1 MQLSKFHKDLIPEAA
16 RLFVQSYQKQRQ
28 ATPVLPALM
37 EDAGMVETM
46 LADLMDSCP
55 GTAALE
61 DGRLLGYMGWFL
73 VKEFRDTDRKGA
85 YVPEWGHACIEKNK
99 LNIYRAM
106 YRSAANQWSQAG
118 CQVHA
123 LTLLAH
129 DHAAEEIWFWN
140 GFGLTVVDAI
150 RPMGSLDV
158 PYTTDLLIRKAT
170 PQDADA
176 IATLDTEHWRHYTQS
191 PVFMPLRTGRDAA
204 GNIEFL
210 SRPKNSVWLAL
221 DGNAPV
227 GFIRYE
233 GYDFDSAAIL
243 ESEEGVTITGAYI
256 RPAYR
261 GRKAAVAL
269 LEAALRDYQSRGLK
283 YCAVNFESFNPEA
296 VTFWMKYFEPVC
308 LSVLRVPDSVSVS
321 APIAHLD
328 RHQK

>member
-1 MQLSKFHKDLIPEAA
+1 MHMQISTFHKDLIPETA

-28 ATPVLPALM
+28 ATPVLPDSM
-37 EDAGMVETM
+37 EDAGVVETM
-46 LADLMDSCP
+46 LARLMDSCP
-55 GTAALE
+55 GVAATE
-61 DGRLLGYMGWFL
+61 NGRLLGYMGWFL
-73 VKEFRDTDRKGA
+73 VDEFRETARKGA
-85 YVPEWGHACIEKNK
+85 YVPEWGHACVKNDK
-99 LNIYRAM
+99 MNIYRAM
-106 YRSAANQWSQAG
+106 YRAAAEQWSQVG

-129 DHAAEEIWFWN
+129 DHAAEKIWFWN

-150 RPMGSLDV
+150 RPMWSLGL
-158 PYTTDLLIRKAT
+158 PYGTDLLVRKAT

-176 IATLDTEHWRHYTQS
+176 IAKLDTEHWHHYTQS
-191 PVFMPLRTGRDAA
+191 PVFMPLRAGRDAA

-210 SRPKNSVWLAL
+210 SRPKNSLWLAL
-221 DGNAPV
+221 DGDALV
-227 GFIRYE
+227 GFIRFE

-269 LEAALRDYQSRGLK
+269 LEAALCDYQSLGLK

-296 VTFWMKYFEPVC
+296 AAFWMKYFAPVC
-308 LSVLRVPDSVSVS
+308 LSVLRVPESVS
-321 APIAHLD
+321 AAQQGNP
-328 RHQK
+328 R